1 VGEYLGQDEIEQAI
15 EGYLALQP
23 ELGLAAGQNPSTQLR
38 ARAEDL
44 ADQVE
49 DLLTHA
55 RRLAEGDP
63 AHVALLYCLLK
74 QLPAIV
80 FEPLNYVFVGRVV
93 VPLENV
99 MDLLIHLDTYVSGQ
113 PVQKDGLGRLK
124 SVHAPDRSQTPMAT
138 AGGATLSAGYVD
150 TLGPFYSALLRD
162 HAGIRNAQDLLDKGS
177 TPEGRAEIARLT
189 GLGDKLVAKWVRRAD
204 LMRVTGIDGDLGELM
219 ELAGVRSVGE
229 LAAQDADSL
238 YGRLDAMNAERH
250 IVRNLPP
257 VDVVKSWIAQASSLP

>member
-1 VGEYLGQDEIEQAI
+1 VGRYLGQEEIEQAVDA
-15 EGYLALQP
+15 YLAQQP
-23 ELGLAAGQNPSTQLR
+23 EPDLATKQDSSTQLR
-38 ARAEDL
+38 AQAEDL
-44 ADQVE
+44 ANQVE
-49 DLLTHA
+49 GLLAQA
-55 RRLAEGDP
+55 RHLAEGDS
-63 AHVALLYCLLK
+63 AHAALLYCLLK
-74 QLPAIV
+74 QLPVIV

-124 SVHAPDRSQTPMAT
+124 SADTPDQNQTPMAA
-138 AGGATLSAGYVD
+138 AGGPPPGTGYVD

-204 LMRVTGIDGDLGELM
+204 LMRITGVDEDLGELI

-238 YGRLDAMNAERH
+238 YGRIEAMNAERR

-257 VDVVKSWIAQASSLP
+257 VDAVRGWIAQASSLP